1 MHLWFKSKPRNRRLG
16 REHVLDV
23 KLRSSKVRAARV
35 RMAAIGLG
43 SFFAVVL
50 GAYLLW
56 CAGEWALNE
65 FVYQNPA
72 FSIQDI
78 DIATDGVLSTEQ
90 LRRWIG
96 VKPNDNLL
104 ALDLARV
111 ERDLKLV
118 AVVESVSI
126 DRILPHTLRIRVVE
140 REPAAEICVPRPKS
154 GGGIEMASYL
164 FDTRG
169 LVLPP
174 LEPAQ
179 RSPSAP
185 PPPELPVISVAN
197 PNEVI
202 PGRRLQC
209 AQTDAVLQLLLAFER
224 SPMSGLVELKK
235 IDLAV
240 PDVVTVTTG
249 QGSVITF
256 GLVDLEPQLRRWR
269 KVHDEAQK
277 LGKIVATLDLAVS
290 KNVPLTWLEAS
301 AAPQSP
307 PKLSKPQPNRKKHV

>member
-23 KLRSSKVRAARV
+23 KLRSSKMRAARV

-118 AVVESVSI
+118 PVVESVSI

-235 IDLAV
+235 IDLAL